1 MRRFV
6 IGTTALALL
15 LAQLVGCTADAPT
28 APPPGGGGTGGGA
41 LVVSLH
47 TNDSNP
53 RAGGCTLVQATA
65 TLNGANVPDGTGI
78 SFSTDLGAFAQAQS
92 NTAHVLTN
100 DGTATAL
107 LCSINSGLAHVRAS
121 ASVQNKTGSDTLPIA
136 FQASSSSAFVTSCS
150 PNFGSPTGGTALA
163 LTGGGFS
170 GTPSTTQVVFSAAG
184 VSRQALVTS
193 VSPTQIVVVTPEFP
207 EASSA
212 SVPVTIQILLNN
224 GSSNPIVLSAP
235 TCFVYSTATVG
246 PPTVTA
252 VLPSSGKNEGNT
264 RVAIVGTG
272 FAAPLQ
278 VFFGAVEATVLS
290 ISYNQIIALSP
301 PAAGIG
307 LPNQNQLVDVRV
319 HEVSSGQ
326 DGILSGAFKYGPAL
340 RLISFLGSN
349 VQPASGPFTPLTIQ
363 GEGFDAP
370 VQVGLAGIV
379 ASVLSVSAT
388 EIVVVPGGTLNC
400 AGASGAITVTNVNT
414 GDTTTGLTFQYL
426 SSAPTVS
433 SIIPATGDVPSGGM
447 DVVITGS
454 NLTNVRVTFGGLIL
468 PISSGSATSITVHIP
483 PTSAAAP
490 TCPGSSTPGT
500 ETPVGAPVPFVVT
513 SLTNSSCSVTS
524 GASFQYTLP
533 CVAAP

>member
-6 IGTTALALL
+6 IATTALALL
-15 LAQLVGCTADAPT
+15 LTQLIGCTADAPT
-28 APPPGGGGTGGGA
+28 APQPGGGGTGGA
-41 LVVSLH
+41 LVVSLN
-47 TNDSNP
+47 TNESNP
-53 RAGGCTLVQATA
+53 KAGSCTLVQANA
-65 TLNGANVPDGTGI
+65 ALNGVNVPDGTGI
-78 SFSTDLGAFAQAQS
+78 QFSTDLGTFLQTGS
-92 NTAHVLTN
+92 NTASVVTS
-100 DGTATAL
+100 GGAATTQ
-107 LCSINSGLAHVRAS
+107 LCSINAGLAHLRAS
-121 ASVQNKTGSDTLPIA
+121 ASVQNKTGSATLPIS
-136 FQASSSSAFVTSCS
+136 FQSGPSSAFVTSCS
-150 PNFGSPTGGTALA
+150 PTFGSPNGGTSLA
-163 LTGGGFS
+163 LTGGGFT
-170 GTPSTTQVVFSAAG
+170 GTPSTTQVVFNAAG

-193 VSPTQIVVVTPEFP
+193 VAANQIVVVTPGFP
-207 EASSA
+207 EATSA
-212 SVPVTIQILLNN
+212 SVPVSIQILLNN
-224 GSSNPIVLSAP
+224 GSGNPTVLSAP
-235 TCFVYSTATVG
+235 TCFVYSTSTIG
-246 PPTVTA
+246 PPTVNS

-264 RVAIVGTG
+264 RVAIVGSG
-272 FAAPLQ
+272 FVAPLQ
-278 VFFGAVEATVLS
+278 VFFGPVEATVLS
-290 ISYNQIIALSP
+290 ISYNQIVALSP

-326 DGILSGAFKYGPAL
+326 DGILTGAFKYGPAL
-340 RLISFLGSN
+340 RLISFLGAN
-349 VQPASGPFTPLTIQ
+349 IQPASGPFTPLTIQ

-400 AGASGAITVTNVNT
+400 AGASGAISVTNVNT

-433 SIIPATGDVPSGGM
+433 SIIPASGDVPSGGM

-483 PTSAAAP
+483 PTSAPAP
-490 TCPGSSTPGT
+490 TCPGTGTPGD